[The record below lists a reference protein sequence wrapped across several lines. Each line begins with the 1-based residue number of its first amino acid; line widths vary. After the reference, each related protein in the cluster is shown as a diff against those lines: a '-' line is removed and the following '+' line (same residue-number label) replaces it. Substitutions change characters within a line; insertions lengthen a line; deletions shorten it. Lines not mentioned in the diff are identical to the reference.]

1 MHVRLS
7 DLMFTT
13 YGYRYHKIA
22 QESFA
27 AQGAADRFSGPCDP
41 ILTVFLFKGRRHKTS
56 SGTFLPKMEAS
67 YILALPFVLP

>member
-1 MHVRLS
+1 MYVRLS

-13 YGYRYHKIA
+13 YGYRYCKIA

-27 AQGAADRFSGPCDP
+27 AKGAADRFSDLCDP
-41 ILTVFLFKGRRHKTS
+41 IFFFKGRRHKTS
-56 SGTFLPKMEAS
+56 SGTFLPKKEAS